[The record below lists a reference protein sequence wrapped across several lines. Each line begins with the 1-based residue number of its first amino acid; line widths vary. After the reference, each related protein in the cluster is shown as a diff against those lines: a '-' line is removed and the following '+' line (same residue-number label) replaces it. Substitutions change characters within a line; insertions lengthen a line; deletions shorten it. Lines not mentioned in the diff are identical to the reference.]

1 MQRLTVMKRSKRQV
15 RDALLRALKLIENEE
30 NFTSYDNAQ
39 NAKGERVSIGD
50 SQAVKWSLTA
60 AVTLGSVNAPATWG
74 TDYTLEK
81 QAVNKLNKY
90 LRYPVWSNRN
100 EHAAV
105 VKGLIYATMD
115 LTRKIECN
123 QK

>member
-30 NFTSYDNAQ
+30 NFTSYGNAQ
-39 NAKGERVSIGD
+39 NAKGEIVSIGD

-60 AVTLGSVNAPATWG
+60 AVTLGSINEPATWG

-90 LRYPVWSNRN
+90 LLYPVWSNRN

-115 LTRKIECN
+115 LARKIECN